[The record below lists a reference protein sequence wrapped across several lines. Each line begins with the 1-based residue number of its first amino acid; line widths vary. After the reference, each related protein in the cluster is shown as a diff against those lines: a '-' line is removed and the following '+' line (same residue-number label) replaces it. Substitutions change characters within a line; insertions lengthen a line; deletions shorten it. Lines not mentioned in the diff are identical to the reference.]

1 MANIENLMDQEVIT
15 QVIDPK
21 ELENMSVQDLIDK
34 KIITHNIEMFNGEAP
49 VEPEEETPTETTDEN
64 VSSEETSEG
73 TETTD
78 ENEGTEDE
86 GVENETSKEEET
98 PSESVEDDDAPV
110 IDEETEE

>member
-1 MANIENLMDQEVIT
+1 MVNIENLMDQEVIT

-78 ENEGTEDE
+78 ENEGTE
-86 GVENETSKEEET
+86 NETSKEEET

>member
-34 KIITHNIEMFNGEAP
+34 KYITHNIEMFNEETP
-49 VEPEEETPTETTDEN
+49 VEPEEEETPTEP
-64 VSSEETSEG
+64 
-73 TETTD
+73 TD
-78 ENEGTEDE
+78 ENEGTE
-86 GVENETSKEEET
+86 EET
-98 PSESVEDDDAPV
+98 PKVEDTPTEPVEDDDAPV

>member
-1 MANIENLMDQEVIT
+1 MTSIEKLMDQDVIT

-34 KIITHNIEMFNGEAP
+34 KIITHNIEMFNQEAP

-73 TETTD
+73 TD
-78 ENEGTEDE
+78 N
-86 GVENETSKEEET
+86 NS
-98 PSESVEDDDAPV
+98 SS
-110 IDEETEE
+110 

>member
-34 KIITHNIEMFNGEAP
+34 KIITHNIEMFNEEAP

-78 ENEGTEDE
+78 ENEGTE
-86 GVENETSKEEET
+86 NETSKEEET

>member
-34 KIITHNIEMFNGEAP
+34 KYITRNIEMFNEEAP

-64 VSSEETSEG
+64 EG
-73 TETTD
+73 T
-78 ENEGTEDE
+78 
-86 GVENETSKEEET
+86 ENETSKEEET

>member
-1 MANIENLMDQEVIT
+1 MANIENLMDQDVIT
-15 QVIDPK
+15 QVVDPK

-34 KIITHNIEMFNGEAP
+34 KYITHNIEMFNEEAP

-78 ENEGTEDE
+78 ENGGT
-86 GVENETSKEEET
+86 ENETSKEEDT

>member
-1 MANIENLMDQEVIT
+1 MTNIENLMDQEVIT

-34 KIITHNIEMFNGEAP
+34 KYITRNIEMFDTESP
-49 VEPEEETPTETTDEN
+49 VEPEEEETP
-64 VSSEETSEG
+64 S
-73 TETTD
+73 ETTD